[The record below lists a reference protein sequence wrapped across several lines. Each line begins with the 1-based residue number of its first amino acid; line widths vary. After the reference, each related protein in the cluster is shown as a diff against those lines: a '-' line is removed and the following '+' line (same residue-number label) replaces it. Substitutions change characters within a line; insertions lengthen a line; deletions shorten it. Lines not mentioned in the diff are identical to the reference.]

1 MKNIK
6 INGVVYNDVEKIN
19 VKDEDNDLV
28 AFIDTDTSGT
38 GQEAATSD
46 KIIEGYGAFVD
57 GEFVVG
63 SYEEPKFPLPED
75 GYYWYD
81 SGSYGFTLLKDSNDT
96 PFIGDVGLYYYSGDD
111 VYTPGHCIFTELT
124 GISYGTSGHYYY
136 DGSTDFEKIHAA
148 IIDSDGYYEV
158 YSEYDYYTHE
168 YEYYSR
174 GLPDGYYKIYYSA
187 LTDISAQVVEKEGL
201 YTAETD
207 EHDTL
212 RANLA
217 SGWYVGG
224 YNGGI
229 GSGPIYY
236 ALGSGVVYITNAD
249 YSHLEQP
256 EPETNCILSCDDQ
269 GYATKY
275 DSMSVGDEVT
285 ITLDN
290 GQEYKLTRIS

>member
-6 INGVVYNDVEKIN
+6 INGVVYNDVDIIK
-19 VKDEDNDLV
+19 VKDEDDDLV
-28 AFIDTDTSGT
+28 EFIDTTNSPDW
-38 GQEAATSD
+38 QVVLATSD
-46 KIIEGYGAFVD
+46 KIVKGYGAFVD
-57 GEFVVG
+57 GQFVEG
-63 SYEEPKFPLPED
+63 DYELPEFPLPENS
-75 GYYWYD
+75 GYYEYD
-81 SGSYGFTLLKDSNDT
+81 AGSYGFLQLKNSDDT
-96 PFIGDVGLYYYSGDD
+96 NFAGEDGLYFFE
-111 VYTPGHCIFTELT
+111 GHSHSNTFTELT

-158 YSEYDYYTHE
+158 YSEYDDYTHE

-207 EHDTL
+207 EHGTL

-236 ALGSGVVYITNAD
+236 ALGNGVVYITNAD

-256 EPETNCILSCDDQ
+256 EPETNCILSCNDQ
-269 GYATKY
+269 GEATKY

-285 ITLDN
+285 ITFDN